1 MTPHDLARLLESVP
15 EKRLRLVEMAWECAD
30 GAGRLDQA
38 RLLPLAAEV
47 ETAVDEVRA
56 YSRET
61 GRVKWAL
68 QRLIEAP

>member
-15 EKRLRLVEMAWECAD
+15 EKRLRLVELAWECAD
-30 GAGRLDQA
+30 SQGRLDQA

-56 YSRET
+56 YTHET

>member
-1 MTPHDLARLLESVP
+1 MRPQDLARLLERVP
-15 EKRLRLVEMAWECAD
+15 EKRLRLVELAWECAD
-30 GAGRLDQA
+30 SQGRLDQA
-38 RLLPLAAEV
+38 RLLPLSAEV

-56 YSRET
+56 YTRET